1 MKTSQSVWMFL
12 CTLWSQF
19 ALAEADWVLRG
30 GVIYSMDDTAS
41 HYSAMALE
49 GNRLTWLGESEAA
62 NTQIGPETQ
71 IIELEGR
78 AVLPGFIDTHIHSMD
93 TLPLVNGVKLSPY
106 DSAEQVLENI
116 AEHARIPIKTRCLAP
131 VFSRPPSA

>member
-1 MKTSQSVWMFL
+1 MKTSQFIWMFL
-12 CTLWSQF
+12 GALWSQC
-19 ALAEADWVLRG
+19 ALAAADWVLRG

-41 HYSAMALE
+41 HYSAMAFK

-62 NTQIGPETQ
+62 EAQIGSQTQ

-78 AVLPGFIDTHIHSMD
+78 TVLPGFIDNNIHSLD

-106 DSAEQVLENI
+106 
-116 AEHARIPIKTRCLAP
+116 
-131 VFSRPPSA
+131 